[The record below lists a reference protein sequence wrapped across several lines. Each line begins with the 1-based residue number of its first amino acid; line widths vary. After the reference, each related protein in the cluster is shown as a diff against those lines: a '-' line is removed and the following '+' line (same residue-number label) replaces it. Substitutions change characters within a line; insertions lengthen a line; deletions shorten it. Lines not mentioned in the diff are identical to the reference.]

1 MGDQKAKPSNG
12 RLSLRNLGGRARQAN
27 SGRQV
32 LPATPAARRYAAEKG
47 VDLQE
52 LSEIGKE
59 RRITERDIDIY
70 LEKKKIFE
78 KHTQNGRRQE
88 AQETLDQP
96 EEPKLK
102 VAADNG
108 GPQADQSQAAEP
120 ESASQPEP
128 EAEAPAEV
136 SAQTELD
143 PQPESVGE
151 AEIEKETEKTEAPAS
166 EVKTESEQ
174 PEAAEA
180 PSVSETKEKSSGFNL
195 DDFDPNDVTIVSVSP
210 LARELAEEHHVDL
223 SKLTPGSGPNGR
235 IVRYDVR
242 QWLKAHPDETE
253 AASQPVVHK
262 PMAQEKPA
270 PKEEQQAAPAE
281 QVQMQPEPEKLAD
294 DADKPKADLTLG
306 HHDPVA
312 AKIYQA
318 IRDNMGDTF
327 TQKTS
332 PQRAKAQD
340 VMASA
345 MAEQES
351 PQDGTSSDLMRRED
365 PADTVA
371 VGPYSL
377 EITVDVTKVHDA
389 CRNQSE
395 KDGAELTDYVAAAAA
410 RAMSL
415 HPKACGAGT
424 EIVLMTLS
432 EAKGLVCTPG
442 MDADEIV
449 SPKAFAAQRRQVL
462 QEIEMGRLDVSDA
475 GAGLHILSLGQGVGV
490 NYICDKKR
498 APVLSVGAVRK
509 DVQIG
514 GMHYIASLTLSQK
527 RGAAN
532 VAASVAFLNALKT
545 LLENP
550 DALFQMKPKEEK

>member
-1 MGDQKAKPSNG
+1 MGDQKAKSAND
-12 RLSLRNLGGRARQAN
+12 RFSLRRLGGRPRP
-27 SGRQV
+27 SGTSRQV
-32 LPATPAARRYAAEKG
+32 LPATPAARRYAQEKD

-52 LSEIGKE
+52 LSEIGME

-78 KHTQNGRRQE
+78 KRAQNGRRQDM
-88 AQETLDQP
+88 QETLGQP
-96 EEPKLK
+96 EEPKLETAEEK
-102 VAADNG
+102 PTETDEPAARKPGDTVTEG
-108 GPQADQSQAAEP
+108 ELEVTAEAAPAKAETSPEIASTDHPADETQDQSTA
-120 ESASQPEP
+120 
-128 EAEAPAEV
+128 
-136 SAQTELD
+136 
-143 PQPESVGE
+143 
-151 AEIEKETEKTEAPAS
+151 
-166 EVKTESEQ
+166 
-174 PEAAEA
+174 
-180 PSVSETKEKSSGFNL
+180 FHL
-195 DDFDPNDVTIVSVSP
+195 DDFDPSGVSVVSVSP

-223 SKLTPGSGPNGR
+223 SKLAPGSGPNGR

-242 QWLKAHPDETE
+242 QWLKAQPDTAEGAKPPKEDAAPAPE
-253 AASQPVVHK
+253 AEPQAEAEPAV
-262 PMAQEKPA
+262 A
-270 PKEEQQAAPAE
+270 PKESQTPPEAPPS
-281 QVQMQPEPEKLAD
+281 VNHP
-294 DADKPKADLTLG
+294 
-306 HHDPVA
+306 DPVA
-312 AKIYQA
+312 AKIYRA
-318 IRDNMGDTF
+318 IRDNMADSF
-327 TQKTS
+327 TQKA
-332 PQRAKAQD
+332 PPVRAKAAD
-340 VMASA
+340 VAASA
-345 MAEQES
+345 MAEKTS
-351 PQDGTSSDLMRRED
+351 PQGEALSRLAHRED
-365 PADTVA
+365 PDDAVA
-371 VGPYSL
+371 IGPYAL
-377 EITVDVTKVHDA
+377 DMTVDVTRIHDA

-442 MDADEIV
+442 MDADAIV

-475 GAGLHILSLGQGVGV
+475 GVGLHILSLGQGVGV
-490 NYICDKKR
+490 NYICDKQR

>member
-102 VAADNG
+102 AAADDG
-108 GPQADQSQAAEP
+108 DPQADQSQAAEP
-120 ESASQPEP
+120 ESAGQPEP
-128 EAEAPAEV
+128 EAEASAE
-136 SAQTELD
+136 ALPKTEPD
-143 PQPESVGE
+143 IQPESVDE
-151 AEIEKETEKTEAPAS
+151 AEIEKETEKTEASAAP

-174 PEAAEA
+174 PEAAET

-223 SKLTPGSGPNGR
+223 SKLAPGSGPNGR

-242 QWLKAHPDETE
+242 QWLKAQPDTAEGAKPPKEDAAPAPE
-253 AASQPVVHK
+253 AELQAEPEPAV
-262 PMAQEKPA
+262 A
-270 PKEEQQAAPAE
+270 PKEPQTPPEAPSSLNH
-281 QVQMQPEPEKLAD
+281 P
-294 DADKPKADLTLG
+294 
-306 HHDPVA
+306 DPVA
-312 AKIYQA
+312 AKIYRA
-318 IRDNMGDTF
+318 IRDNMADSF
-327 TQKTS
+327 TQKA
-332 PQRAKAQD
+332 PPVRAKAAD
-340 VMASA
+340 VAASA
-345 MAEQES
+345 MAEKTS
-351 PQDGTSSDLMRRED
+351 PQGEALSRLAHRED
-365 PADTVA
+365 PDDAVA
-371 VGPYSL
+371 IGPYAL
-377 EITVDVTKVHDA
+377 DMTVDVTRIHDA

>member
-102 VAADNG
+102 AAADNG

-128 EAEAPAEV
+128 GAEASAEAPP
-136 SAQTELD
+136 QTEPD
-143 PQPESVGE
+143 IQPESIGE
-151 AEIEKETEKTEAPAS
+151 TETEKTEAPAAP

-174 PEAAEA
+174 PDAAEA

-294 DADKPKADLTLG
+294 DADKPKADLNLG

-327 TQKTS
+327 TQKTP

-365 PADTVA
+365 PADTAA

-377 EITVDVTKVHDA
+377 DITADVTRVHDA
-389 CRNQSE
+389 CRNQAENGSV
-395 KDGAELTDYVAAAAA
+395 ELTDYVTAAAA
-410 RAMSL
+410 RSMSL
-415 HPKACGAGT
+415 HPKACGEGST
-424 EIVLMTLS
+424 IVLMTLS
-432 EAKGLVCTPG
+432 ESKGLVCTPAL
-442 MDADEIV
+442 DADEGT
-449 SPKAFAAQRRQVL
+449 SPQAISKQRCDAMQK
-462 QEIEMGRLDVSDA
+462 IEEGRLNGSDCD
-475 GAGLHILSLGQGVGV
+475 AGLHIMSLGQGVGV
-490 NYICDKKR
+490 NYICDKQK
-498 APVLSVGAVRK
+498 APILAVGAVRK
-509 DVQIG
+509 EMQIG
-514 GMHYIASLTLSQK
+514 GMHYIAALTLSQK

-545 LLENP
+545 FLENP
-550 DALFQMKPKEEK
+550 DALIQLKPKEEK

>member
-78 KHTQNGRRQE
+78 KRTQNGRRQE

-102 VAADNG
+102 AAADDDDQ
-108 GPQADQSQAAEP
+108 QADQLKAAEP

-128 EAEAPAEV
+128 EVEASAEASPQTEPEAQPESINGAEKEKAEAPA
-136 SAQTELD
+136 A
-143 PQPESVGE
+143 PEIE
-151 AEIEKETEKTEAPAS
+151 AEP
-166 EVKTESEQ
+166 EQ
-174 PEAAEA
+174 PEAAEP
-180 PSVSETKEKSSGFNL
+180 PSVSGEKEKSSGFNL
-195 DDFDPNDVTIVSVSP
+195 DDFDPNDVSIVSVSP

-253 AASQPVVHK
+253 AAPQPVVHK
-262 PMAQEKPA
+262 PMAQEKH
-270 PKEEQQAAPAE
+270 APAE
-281 QVQMQPEPEKLAD
+281 DLKAAQAEPVQLQPEPEKTSDAAD
-294 DADKPKADLTLG
+294 NPKAAPSLG

-327 TQKTS
+327 TQKAPS
-332 PQRAKAQD
+332 QRAKAQD

-345 MAEQES
+345 MAEQGV
-351 PQDGTSSDLMRRED
+351 PQDGTSSDLSCRED

-377 EITVDVTKVHDA
+377 DITVDVTKVHDA
-389 CRNQSE
+389 CRNQAENGSV
-395 KDGAELTDYVAAAAA
+395 ELTDYVIAAAA
-410 RAMSL
+410 RSMSL
-415 HPKACGAGT
+415 HTKACG
-424 EIVLMTLS
+424 EDSKIVLMTLS
-432 EAKGLVCTPG
+432 ESKGLVCTPVL
-442 MDADEIV
+442 DADERT
-449 SPKAFAAQRRQVL
+449 SPQAISEQRCDVMQR
-462 QEIEMGRLDVSDA
+462 IENGRLSGSDCD
-475 GAGLHILSLGQGVGV
+475 AGLHIMSLGQGVGV
-490 NYICDKKR
+490 NYICDKQK
-498 APVLSVGAVRK
+498 APILAVGAVRK
-509 DVQIG
+509 EMQISG
-514 GMHYIASLTLSQK
+514 VHYIAALTLSQK

-545 LLENP
+545 FLENP
-550 DALFQMKPKEEK
+550 DALIQLKPKEEK